1 MSFECTSQI
10 WVRLLL
16 KLTLSWL
23 PRLHFW
29 QFCPPLCSSGGEQ
42 LIRALATAEQA
53 EKHNRCD
60 YCLRS
65 RWYLAQKCRL
75 QCPRSRGWSSL
86 RSLRHTK
93 SQRKSVSL
101 LLCRRESNFWLHW
114 RRLCFLTMSQQ
125 SQCCFESFSKY
136 ICSIEWTWSSVKQIY
151 WKLFGNR
158 HTNSFTK
165 LVSEIEK

>member
-29 QFCPPLCSSGGEQ
+29 QFRPPLCSSGGEQ

-53 EKHNRCD
+53 EKHNHCD

-93 SQRKSVSL
+93 SQRKSVCHCCCVDEKVTFGFSGGDLVSWPSL
-101 LLCRRESNFWLHW
+101 NR
-114 RRLCFLTMSQQ
+114 
-125 SQCCFESFSKY
+125 CFESFSKY
-136 ICSIEWTWSSVKQIY
+136 ICSIEWTWSSVKQIH
-151 WKLFGNR
+151 WKLFVNR
-158 HTNSFTK
+158 HTNT
-165 LVSEIEK
+165 VSQN

>member
-29 QFCPPLCSSGGEQ
+29 QFRPPLCSSGGEQ

-53 EKHNRCD
+53 EKHNHCD
-60 YCLRS
+60 YCLWS

-86 RSLRHTK
+86 RSLRHTE
-93 SQRKSVSL
+93 SQRKSVCHC
-101 LLCRRESNFWLHW
+101 CRRESNFWLQW
-114 RRLCFLTMSQQ
+114 RRLRLLTKSQQ
-125 SQCCFESFSKY
+125 SKCFFESF
-136 ICSIEWTWSSVKQIY
+136 SIEWTWSSVKQIH
-151 WKLFGNR
+151 WKLFVNR
-158 HTNSFTK
+158 HTNT
-165 LVSEIEK
+165 VSQN

>member
-1 MSFECTSQI
+1 MGSEWKMQCSIFSVRLLIQRARPNEACGVYFVQVCCCVHFMVWPLLPVWSWSQI

-29 QFCPPLCSSGGEQ
+29 QFRPPLCSSGGEQ

-53 EKHNRCD
+53 EKHNHCD

-65 RWYLAQKCRL
+65 RWYLAQKCHL

-86 RSLRHTK
+86 RSLRHTE
-93 SQRKSVSL
+93 SQRKSV
-101 LLCRRESNFWLHW
+101 CH
-114 RRLCFLTMSQQ
+114 
-125 SQCCFESFSKY
+125 CCVASTRK
-136 ICSIEWTWSSVKQIY
+136 
-151 WKLFGNR
+151 
-158 HTNSFTK
+158 
-165 LVSEIEK
+165 